1 MEEAESRIPNCISLM
16 LEPTPLVISLML
28 NQYLFQSQK
37 FLTSFKFFLNLKF
50 LSFEA
55 TAFKHNLTTVVIYL
69 KVWITVFCLL
79 PGLGPFSSRDC

>member
-55 TAFKHNLTTVVIYL
+55 TAFKHNLTTVLLY
-69 KVWITVFCLL
+69 ITISKGVDNSLL
-79 PGLGPFSSRDC
+79 FASRFRTIF

>member
-55 TAFKHNLTTVVIYL
+55 TALKHNLTTVLLY
-69 KVWITVFCLL
+69 ITISKGVDNSLL
-79 PGLGPFSSRDC
+79 FASRFRTIF